1 MTSFSDFTHTT
12 CQLRDGKSGAT
23 RHNAD
28 SLKMTASVS
37 YQVIV
42 DKARVGGGAD
52 ITPAD
57 ISTDHIRS
65 LSDLPAVNVTTYEY
79 SGLINPYLVCISKN
93 VTRDTTNGLKFI
105 VDCGFESPDPIK
117 SERAP
122 QSPPAALSD
131 ITPSVASQITSQLRP
146 MWSDKDDKQCWRLP
160 TGTPFTNPIVETVPV
175 LTIIVTQYETS
186 IDFSTMLD
194 RSYKLN
200 SATYRNQVKDSW
212 MIGAVKAS
220 EVKVKLASGEVT
232 AAKVTYPITFAANEF
247 KAVFANEP
255 PGQTPAIAYGSTFK
269 YGHLQAR
276 PLVDDHYKL
285 YNPDYDPN
293 LPDTDPNS
301 VEYTLEPIVNLKTK
315 EPTTGYIKQDGGT
328 LRIPARAD
336 LGDDRPSY
344 MFFRSQDRIDF
355 STFLQA

>member
-1 MTSFSDFTHTT
+1 MTAFSDFTYTA

-42 DKARVGGGAD
+42 NKARVGGGAD

-105 VDCGFESPDPIK
+105 VECGFESPDPIK

-122 QSPPAALSD
+122 QSPPAALTD
-131 ITPSVASQITSQLRP
+131 ITPSVASQIASQLRP
-146 MWSDKDDKQCWRLP
+146 IWSDKDNKQCWRLP

-175 LTIIVTQYETS
+175 LTIIVTQYEAS
-186 IDFSTMLD
+186 IDFATMLA

-200 SATYRNQVKDSW
+200 SAAYRNQVQDSW

-220 EVKVKLASGEVT
+220 EVKVKLAAGEVT
-232 AAKVTYPITFAANEF
+232 AAKVTYPITFAANKF
-247 KAVFANEP
+247 KVVVNNEP
-255 PGQTPAIAYGSTFK
+255 QGETANQIFE

-276 PLVDDHYKL
+276 PLVDDHYLVPGDTGPGTYWDRALLK
-285 YNPDYDPN
+285 PFVSPN
-293 LPDTDPNS
+293 TN
-301 VEYTLEPIVNLKTK
+301 EPSTC
-315 EPTTGYIKQDGGT
+315 YIKEEDGDVRVPSAVG
-328 LRIPARAD
+328 AA
-336 LGDDRPSY
+336 DDRPSY

>member
-1 MTSFSDFTHTT
+1 MTDFSDFTHTA

-79 SGLINPYLVCISKN
+79 SGLINPYLICISKN

-122 QSPPAALSD
+122 QSPPAALTD

-160 TGTPFTNPIVETVPV
+160 FTGTPFTNPIVETVPV

-186 IDFSTMLD
+186 IDFSTMLA

-200 SATYRNQVKDSW
+200 STTYRNQVKDSW

-220 EVKVKLASGEVT
+220 EVKVKLAGGEVT

-247 KAVFANEP
+247 KAVTADEP
-255 PGQTPAIAYGSTFK
+255 PGQTPAITAGDVFE

-276 PLVDDHYKL
+276 PLVDDHYIF
-285 YNPDYDPN
+285 
-293 LPDTDPNS
+293 DTGSGSGD
-301 VEYTLEPIVNLKTK
+301 TRFQLKPIIHPKTK
-315 EPTTGYIKQDGGT
+315 EPTTGYIYEATG
-328 LRIPARAD
+328 LRREPSAVGAA
-336 LGDDRPSY
+336 DDRPSY

>member
-1 MTSFSDFTHTT
+1 VTDFSDFTYTS
-12 CQLRDGKSGAT
+12 CQLRDGKSAAT
-23 RHNAD
+23 RQNAD
-28 SLKMTASVS
+28 SLKMTAGVS

-57 ISTDHIRS
+57 ISTEHIRS
-65 LSDLPAVNVTTYEY
+65 LSQLPAVNITTYEY
-79 SGLINPYLVCISKN
+79 SGLINPYLVCTSKY
-93 VTRDTTNGLKFI
+93 VTRDKTNGLKFI

-117 SERAP
+117 SEQPP
-122 QSPPAALSD
+122 QAPPASLTD
-131 ITPSVASQITSQLRP
+131 ITPSVASEITNQLRP
-146 MWSDKDDKQCWRLP
+146 IWSDKDDKQCWRLP

-175 LTIIVTQYETS
+175 LTIIVTQYEAS
-186 IDFSTMLD
+186 IDFSTMLA

-232 AAKVTYPITFAANEF
+232 AAKVTYPIAFAANEF

-276 PLVDDHYKL
+276 PLVDDHYTL
-285 YNPDYDPN
+285 YNPNYDP
-293 LPDTDPNS
+293 TDPTS
-301 VEYTLEPIVNLKTK
+301 VEYTLEPIVDPKTK
-315 EPTTGYIKQDGGT
+315 EPTTGYIKQDSGT
-328 LRIPARAD
+328 LRTPVRAD

>member
-1 MTSFSDFTHTT
+1 MTAFSDFTHTT

-42 DKARVGGGAD
+42 DKARVGGGAN

-105 VDCGFESPDPIK
+105 VDRGFESPDPIK
-117 SERAP
+117 SERP
-122 QSPPAALSD
+122 SQSPPAALTD

-160 TGTPFTNPIVETVPV
+160 FTGTPFTNPIVETVPV
-175 LTIIVTQYETS
+175 LTIIVTQYEAS
-186 IDFSTMLD
+186 INFSTMLD

-200 SATYRNQVKDSW
+200 STTYRGQVLDSW

-220 EVKVKLASGEVT
+220 EVKVRLAGGLTT

-247 KAVFANEP
+247 KVVVNNEP
-255 PGQTPAIAYGSTFK
+255 QGKTTGQVFK

-276 PLVDDHYKL
+276 PLVDDHYIF
-285 YNPDYDPN
+285 
-293 LPDTDPNS
+293 DTGSGSGD
-301 VEYTLEPIVNLKTK
+301 TRFQLKPIIHPKTK
-315 EPTTGYIKQDGGT
+315 EPTTGYIYQATG
-328 LRIPARAD
+328 LRREPTAVGSA
-336 LGDDRPSY
+336 DDRPSY

-355 STFLQA
+355 TTFLQA

>member
-1 MTSFSDFTHTT
+1 MTAFSDFTHTT

-52 ITPAD
+52 IAPAD

-65 LSDLPAVNVTTYEY
+65 LSDLPAVNVTIYEY
-79 SGLINPYLVCISKN
+79 SGLINPYLICISKN

-122 QSPPAALSD
+122 QSPPAALTD

-160 TGTPFTNPIVETVPV
+160 FTGTPFTNPIVETVPV

-186 IDFSTMLD
+186 IDFSTMLA

-200 SATYRNQVKDSW
+200 SAAYRNQVQDSW

-220 EVKVKLASGEVT
+220 EVKVKLAGGEVT

-247 KAVFANEP
+247 KAVTADEP
-255 PGQTPAIAYGSTFK
+255 PGQTPAITAGDVFE

-276 PLVDDHYKL
+276 PLVDDHAMV
-285 YNPDYDPN
+285 YNVNTPEDD
-293 LPDTDPNS
+293 LK
-301 VEYTLEPIVNLKTK
+301 PIVDPITK
-315 EPTTGYIKQDGGT
+315 EPTTGYIFQHDGNQREPSAVG
-328 LRIPARAD
+328 AA
-336 LGDDRPSY
+336 DDRPSY

>member
-1 MTSFSDFTHTT
+1 MTAFSDFTHTA

-79 SGLINPYLVCISKN
+79 SGLINPYLICISKN

-122 QSPPAALSD
+122 QSPPAALTD

-160 TGTPFTNPIVETVPV
+160 FTGTPFTNPIVETVPV
-175 LTIIVTQYETS
+175 LTIIVTQYEAS
-186 IDFSTMLD
+186 INFSTMLD

-220 EVKVKLASGEVT
+220 EVKVKLAGGEVT

-247 KAVFANEP
+247 KVVVDNEP
-255 PGQTPAIAYGSTFK
+255 QGETANQVFK

-276 PLVDDHYKL
+276 PLVDDHYIF
-285 YNPDYDPN
+285 
-293 LPDTDPNS
+293 DTGSGSGN
-301 VEYTLEPIVNLKTK
+301 TRFQLKPIVHPKTK
-315 EPTTGYIKQDGGT
+315 EPTTGYIYQATG
-328 LRIPARAD
+328 LRREPSAVGAS
-336 LGDDRPSY
+336 DDRPSY
-344 MFFRSQDRIDF
+344 MFFRSQDRINF

>member
-1 MTSFSDFTHTT
+1 MTAFSDFTYTA

-42 DKARVGGGAD
+42 NKARVGGGAD

-105 VDCGFESPDPIK
+105 VECGFESPDPIK

-122 QSPPAALSD
+122 QSPPAALTD
-131 ITPSVASQITSQLRP
+131 ITPSVASQIASQLRP
-146 MWSDKDDKQCWRLP
+146 IWSDKDNKQCWRLP
-160 TGTPFTNPIVETVPV
+160 FTGTPFTNPIVETVPI

-186 IDFSTMLD
+186 IDFATMLA

-200 SATYRNQVKDSW
+200 SAAYRNQVQDSW

-220 EVKVKLASGEVT
+220 EVKVKLAGGEVT
-232 AAKVTYPITFAANEF
+232 AAKVTYPITFAANKF
-247 KAVFANEP
+247 KVVVNNEP
-255 PGQTPAIAYGSTFK
+255 QGETANQIFE

-276 PLVDDHYKL
+276 PLVDDHYLL
-285 YNPDYDPN
+285 YNPNYDPN
-293 LPDTDPNS
+293 DPNS
-301 VEYTLEPIVNLKTK
+301 VEYQLEPIVDPVTK
-315 EPTTGYIKQDGGT
+315 EPTTGYIYEVNGKVREPSAVG
-328 LRIPARAD
+328 AA
-336 LGDDRPSY
+336 DDRPSY